1 MFSNLIK
8 KIFSVVEN
16 KTTQKSTYIPPVKRA
31 DIAKGYLREPSLASL
46 LPWRDYNAKHKLF
59 LLEDNKSVA
68 ACFHLTPISCE
79 ARPAEMMQ
87 QISKAIAEAIKN
99 SIPCEKNNPWILQ
112 VFVERKNDLD
122 SHFATI
128 ENYLSDERKASKLAQ
143 AHLKTIKSHFDYV
156 SREGGIYFD
165 SQVTNKVFRGG
176 FLKVSAVLYR
186 RICDTQKSTTS
197 RNPTSNNRQ
206 SAVEE
211 LLKTSRK
218 FSDQLRSCGLKVKRM
233 RGEAFYAWMVRWFN
247 PSPLQT
253 SGDVNKLIQQVSFPP
268 ESEKPFG
275 WDLSENIFFK
285 APESFAEGWIFDGL
299 PHKVMTIQS
308 LTTNP
313 VIGHLTAE
321 RKKAT
326 DDKIFNLVDHLPEN
340 SVFSINIVLQAPSEV
355 ELHLKTIHDSA
366 VGRHAVAMQVKQ
378 EVEQGFLSLAQGDLL
393 FPVTMAL
400 YLQGNDLNDL
410 HEKQAH
416 AEVLLNSN
424 GFKVIS
430 DDELFPIDAYIRYLP
445 MCYDFHFDKKNSYR
459 SRYILLSDIAKLLPF
474 YGRSRGTENPGFI
487 AFNRGGEPWF
497 YDILKDRMKN
507 AHMLLLG
514 DTGTGKSNLIN
525 FLVMQMLAIYNP
537 RIFIIEAG
545 GSFNLLADYCKGF
558 GLKVNKVKIDTKNPV
573 SLNPF
578 AQGLKVLEQ
587 IEALV
592 LSDKQAKERF
602 IQEAAE
608 KLTQEQTENLQFQN
622 SQSKH
627 NNHHSEKNTE
637 KNTEKN
643 QNNKS
648 PFSVNTIEDEES
660 RDILGDMVLAALA
673 MITGGEKKEE
683 DNITRAD
690 RMLIMDVI
698 IDAALCVREANLAN
712 PDDRQQMIAS
722 DIVEAFERK
731 VLTLDRERDA
741 HKIRRAREMADG
753 LRYFTQDPV
762 SSRFFNTPGEPWELA
777 DITVVDFGLFAQEGY
792 EAQRSIAFAGCVS
805 KMFNLAEANQYSNRP
820 IIAIFD
826 ENHLFTKLPLLAS
839 IQTRIAKMGRK
850 LGVWLWVA
858 TQNVKDFADE
868 ASKMLSLIET
878 WICLAVPK
886 QEIEEIKRF
895 KPLSKEQEAML
906 LSARKEPKKYTEG
919 VLLSPKLQGLFVNVP
934 PRPYLAMAATEQHE
948 KNERAVLMKQLD
960 CSELEV
966 VFHIA
971 QKMMEQKSEEGTDE

>member
-1 MFSNLIK
+1 MFAALTQ
-8 KIFSVVEN
+8 KIFRVIGN
-16 KTTQKSTYIPPVKRA
+16 NTTKIITPVLPKVKKS
-31 DIAKGYLREPSLASL
+31 DIAKGYLCEPSLASF

-68 ACFHLTPISCE
+68 ACFHLTPIPCE

-87 QISKAIAEAIKN
+87 QISKAIAESIKN

-112 VFVERKNDLD
+112 VFIERKNDLT
-122 SHFATI
+122 SHFSTI
-128 ENYLSDERKASKLAQ
+128 ENYLTDERKKSRLTQ
-143 AHLKTIKSHFDYV
+143 AHLKTIKTHFDYV

-165 SQVTNKVFRGG
+165 SQVTNKIFRGG

-186 RICDTQKSTTS
+186 RICDTQKANVSSNHTQ
-197 RNPTSNNRQ
+197 NNRRN
-206 SAVEE
+206 SIEE
-211 LLKTSRK
+211 LLKISRK

-233 RGEAFYAWMVRWFN
+233 RGEEFYAWMVRWFN
-247 PSPLQT
+247 PKPLPT
-253 SGDVNKLIQQVSFPP
+253 GGDVNKLIQQVPFPN
-268 ESEKPFG
+268 ENEKPFS

-285 APESFAEGWIFDGL
+285 APQSFEEGWLFDGL

-308 LTTNP
+308 LTANP

-326 DDKIFNLVDHLPEN
+326 DDKIFNLIDHLPEN
-340 SVFSINIVLQAPSEV
+340 SVFSMHIVLQAPSEV
-355 ELHLKTIHDSA
+355 DLHLKTIHDSA
-366 VGRHAVAMQVKQ
+366 VGRHAIAMQVKQ

-400 YLQGNDLNDL
+400 YLQGNDISDL

-445 MCYDFHFDKKNSYR
+445 MCYDFHFDKQNSYR

-474 YGRSRGTENPGFI
+474 YSRSRGTENPGFI

-587 IEALV
+587 IEALA
-592 LSDKQAKERF
+592 SSNKQAKERF
-602 IQEAAE
+602 IQDACE
-608 KLTQEQTENLQFQN
+608 KLTKEQTENLQFQN
-622 SQSKH
+622 LQNKH
-627 NNHHSEKNTE
+627 NNQHLEKNP
-637 KNTEKN
+637 EKN
-643 QNNKS
+643 QNNKI
-648 PFSVNTIEDEES
+648 PFSANVIDEEES
-660 RDILGDMVLAALA
+660 RDILGDMVLAALT

-683 DNITRAD
+683 DKITRAD

-698 IDAALCVREANLAN
+698 IDAALFVRKANEANIN
-712 PDDRQQMIAS
+712 NTVQMIAS

-731 VLTLDRERDA
+731 ILTLDRECDA
-741 HKIRRAREMADG
+741 HKIRCAREMADSM
-753 LRYFTQDPV
+753 RYFTQDPV
-762 SSRFFNTPGEPWELA
+762 SSRFFNTKGEPWELA
-777 DITVVDFGLFAQEGY
+777 DVTVVDFGLFAQEGY

-805 KMFNLAEANQYSNRP
+805 KMLNLAEANQYSNRP

-850 LGVWLWVA
+850 LGLSLWVA

-895 KPLSKEQEAML
+895 KLLSKEQESML

-919 VLLSPKLQGLFVNVP
+919 VLLSPKFQGLFVNVP
-934 PRPYLAMAATEQHE
+934 PRLYLAMAATEQHE
-948 KNERAVLMKQLD
+948 KNERAVLMKQLN

-971 QKMMEQKSEEGTDE
+971 QQMMEQKSEEGIDE